1 MCDSLFAS
9 VYECVYWL
17 FFFLNGPASDSS
29 STDFKKTPWNSLDDA
44 RRRLWTQVINQA
56 PISML
61 G

>member
-9 VYECVYWL
+9 VYTGIFI
-17 FFFLNGPASDSS
+17 FFFSGPASDSS
-29 STDFKKTPWNSLDDA
+29 STDFKKTPWNSLDDT

>member
-9 VYECVYWL
+9 VYTGFFSFL
-17 FFFLNGPASDSS
+17 FFNGPASDSS
-29 STDFKKTPWNSLDDA
+29 STDFKKTPWNSLDDT

-56 PISML
+56 AISML